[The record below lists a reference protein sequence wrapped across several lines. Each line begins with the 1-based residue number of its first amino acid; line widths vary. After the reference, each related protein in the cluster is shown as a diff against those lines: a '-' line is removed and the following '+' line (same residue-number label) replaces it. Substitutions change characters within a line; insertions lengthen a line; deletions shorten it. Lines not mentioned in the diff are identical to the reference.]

1 LHSAARTDARRP
13 AGASHEVCRV
23 YNELV
28 LISGNANPEISERIA
43 DCLGADLRNVAVTKF
58 SDGEIQVKIE
68 ENIRGTDVFLIQ
80 PTMPPGDNWL
90 ELLLLLDAV
99 RRASCRRVTAV
110 IPYFGY
116 ARQDRKDQPRVPIA
130 AKLMANL
137 VTAAGANR
145 VLTIDLHAPQIQGF
159 FDIPLDHI
167 YSAPV
172 LLKHFQD
179 IDPEKTAVVAPDVG
193 SIKMARSFAKRLQV
207 PLAIIDKRR
216 PRANDMEVMNFIGDV
231 EGKDVIIFD
240 DMVDTAGT
248 LCSAARV
255 CVENQGARS
264 VTACCTHPI
273 LSGPALDRVNAS
285 PLKELAVTNTI
296 PFTRHEE
303 CPKVTV
309 LDVAPL
315 LAEAIDRIHLEKT
328 ISALFS

>member
-1 LHSAARTDARRP
+1 M
-13 AGASHEVCRV
+13 

-28 LISGNANPEISERIA
+28 LISGNANPAIGRRIA
-43 DCLGADLRNVAVTKF
+43 DCLGAQLCSVVVGRF

-80 PTMPPGDNWL
+80 PTNPPGDNML
-90 ELLLLLDAV
+90 ELLLLIDAV
-99 RRASCRRVTAV
+99 KRASCRRVTAV

-137 VTAAGANR
+137 ITAAGASR

-172 LLKHFQD
+172 LLRHFKD
-179 IDPEKTAVVAPDVG
+179 IDPSNTAVVAPDVG
-193 SIKMARSFAKRLQV
+193 SMKMARSFAKRLQV
-207 PLAIIDKRR
+207 SLAIIDKRR
-216 PRANDMEVMNFIGDV
+216 PAPNELEVMNFIGDV
-231 EGKDVIIFD
+231 DGMDVIIFD

-248 LCSAARV
+248 LCSAAKV
-255 CVENQGARS
+255 CIEKQGARS
-264 VTACCTHPI
+264 VRACCTHPI
-273 LSGPALDRVNAS
+273 LSGPAIASISAS
-285 PLKELAVTNTI
+285 PLTELAVTNTI
-296 PFTRHEE
+296 MLPAHLD
-303 CPKVTV
+303 CPKLTV

-315 LAEAIDRIHLEKT
+315 LSEAIDRIHLEKT